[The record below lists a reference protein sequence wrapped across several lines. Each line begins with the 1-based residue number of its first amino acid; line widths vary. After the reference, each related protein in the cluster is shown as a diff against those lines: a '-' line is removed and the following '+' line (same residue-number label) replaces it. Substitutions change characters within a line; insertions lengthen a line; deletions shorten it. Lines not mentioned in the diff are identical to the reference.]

1 MYCLKFHCFGRKD
14 KLDLNNPKV
23 MLQFCR
29 KRLKTEQN
37 CRALSLILVQNYM
50 WNLSK
55 ILPKFG
61 IIIKI
66 LVLVSSS
73 ILTLNIR
80 S

>member
-1 MYCLKFHCFGRKD
+1 MYCQKFHCFGRKD

-50 WNLSK
+50 
-55 ILPKFG
+55 
-61 IIIKI
+61 
-66 LVLVSSS
+66 
-73 ILTLNIR
+73 
-80 S
+80 